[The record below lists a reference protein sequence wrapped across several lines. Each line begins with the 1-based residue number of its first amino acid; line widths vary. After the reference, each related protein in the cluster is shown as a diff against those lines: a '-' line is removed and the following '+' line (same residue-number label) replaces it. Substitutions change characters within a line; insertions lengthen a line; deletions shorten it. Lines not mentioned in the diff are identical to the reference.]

1 MTLFEL
7 KDQCNALLG
16 KSDFEGVFN
25 LLGKWLNPARDVFN
39 KKVVLLKGG
48 HSRTLEDEMLGLI
61 TYDEAQVKYT
71 RLAAS
76 LRQLVADLEHDD
88 LGAGGALVDQLDKI
102 VAELPVDKTLT
113 PLYLVNCDRRKPT
126 RIFWS
131 AFDQFQQDNR
141 RFQYYF
147 ILACPT
153 QEPEGFSER
162 AVYEVLDKELQD
174 DKQSIHFRQ
183 RADERLRVDPLPL
196 GHNLITSQKAFKKYF
211 SERFELAHSE
221 TAFEEYLATGLPKLP
236 WQYVATVFKITAS
249 DWDEALLGPYL
260 HWLMDTFSHTG
271 PNIPVFLF
279 FFVITAKNA
288 HKDAALSRDNREAV
302 EDLRRFAAAHDNRAV
317 LIEPLPPV
325 SVDDLED
332 WLENL
337 GDVSNITK
345 RRIIDLLADRLDAEE
360 RSQYLSEQS
369 FNMERIEELQEK
381 IYRYHK

>member
-71 RLAAS
+71 RLTAS

-88 LGAGGALVDQLDKI
+88 LGNGGALVDQLDKI
-102 VAELPVDKTLT
+102 VADLPVDKALT
-113 PLYLVNCDRRKPT
+113 PMYLVNCDRRKPT

-131 AFDQFQQDNR
+131 AFDQFQEDNR
-141 RFQYYF
+141 HFQYYF

-162 AVYEVLDKELQD
+162 AVYEVLEKELQD

-183 RADERLRVDPLPL
+183 RAGERVLVDQLPL

-249 DWDEALLGPYL
+249 DWDEALIGPYL

-271 PNIPVFLF
+271 PNIPTFLF

-288 HKDAALSRDNREAV
+288 HKEAALSRDNRETV
-302 EDLRRFAAAHDNRAV
+302 EDLRRFAAANDNQVV

-325 SVDDLED
+325 HVDDLED

-337 GDVSNITK
+337 GDVSDITK

>member
-7 KDQCNALLG
+7 KDQCSTLLG

-25 LLGKWLNPARDVFN
+25 LLEKWHNPGREVFN
-39 KKVVLLKGG
+39 KKVVLLKSG
-48 HSRTLEDEMLGLI
+48 HSRTLEDDMLGLI

-71 RLAAS
+71 RLADA
-76 LRQLVADLEHDD
+76 LRQLVAGLEQAD
-88 LGAGGALVDQLDKI
+88 LGNGGALVDQLDKTA
-102 VAELPVDKTLT
+102 AELPLDKTLT
-113 PLYLVNCDRRKPT
+113 PLYLVNCDRRKPA
-126 RIFWS
+126 RIFWN

-162 AVYEVLDKELQD
+162 AVYEVLEKELQD
-174 DKQSIHFRQ
+174 DKQSIDFRR

-236 WQYVATVFKITAS
+236 WQYAATVFKIIAA
-249 DWDEALLGPYL
+249 DWDEALMGPYL
-260 HWLMDTFSHTG
+260 HWLMDTFSHTRSD
-271 PNIPVFLF
+271 IPVFLF

-288 HKDAALSRDNREAV
+288 HKDAAMNRDNREAV
-302 EDLRRFAAAHDNRAV
+302 EDLRRFAVANDNRVV

-325 SVDDLED
+325 PVEDLEN

-337 GDVSNITK
+337 GVSDITK
-345 RRIIDLLADRLDAEE
+345 RRIIDLLADRLDADEL
-360 RSQYLSEQS
+360 SQYKSEQS